1 MRLLAFGYGY
11 TADALRRRLQPLGW
25 DMAGVARS
33 EATQA
38 AMRAVGVAPLSPE
51 AAAARL
57 GDFDA
62 VLIAAPPGE
71 TGCPAFQSL
80 AEPLLQGEARPFWIG
95 YLSTTG
101 VYGDLQGGWAF
112 EDSPLRPLSLQ
123 AERRAA
129 AEGAWLDLAEDALL
143 DVMVFRLPGIYGPEG
158 EAPFAKGRSPLAKL
172 RAGTARIIDK
182 PGQVFSRIHV
192 DDLAGG
198 LHASL
203 RRPRRGGVYNLCD
216 DRPCPT
222 GETLDYAAELLSLPP
237 PPRLAFDTAELSPEA
252 RRFYAENKRVSNARA
267 KAELWW
273 RPVYPTYR
281 EGFLA
286 L

>member
-1 MRLLAFGYGY
+1 MRLLAFGFGY
-11 TADALRRRLQPLGW
+11 AADALRRRLQPLGW

-38 AMRAVGVAPLSPE
+38 AMRAVGVEPLSAE
-51 AAAARL
+51 AAAEQLAS
-57 GDFDA
+57 FDA
-62 VLIAAPPGE
+62 ALVAAPPGE
-71 TGCPAFQSL
+71 TGCPAFQAL
-80 AEPLLQGEARPFWIG
+80 GEPLRAGEARPAWIG

-123 AERRAA
+123 AERRVG
-129 AEGAWLDLAEDALL
+129 AERAWLELAEEALL

-158 EAPFAKGRSPLAKL
+158 EAPFAKGRSPIAKL

-198 LHASL
+198 LHASMQ
-203 RRPRRGGVYNLCD
+203 RPRRGGVYNLCD
-216 DRPCPT
+216 DKPCAT
-222 GETLDYAAELLSLPP
+222 GETFDYAAELLGLTPLP
-237 PPRLAFDTAELSPEA
+237 RVAFDTAELSPEA
-252 RRFYAENKRVSNARA
+252 RRFYAENKRVSNALA
-267 KAELWW
+267 KAELRW
-273 RPVYPTYR
+273 RPAYATYR

>member
-38 AMRAVGVAPLSPE
+38 AMRAVDVEPLTPG

-62 VLIAAPPGE
+62 VLVAAPPGE
-71 TGCPAFQSL
+71 TGCPAFQAL
-80 AEPLLQGEARPFWIG
+80 AEPLRQGEARPAWIG

-112 EDSPLRPLSLQ
+112 EDSPLRPLPLQ
-123 AERRAA
+123 AERRVG
-129 AEGAWLDLAEDALL
+129 AERAWLGLADEALL

-192 DDLAGG
+192 DDLAAG

-203 RRPRRGGVYNLCD
+203 RRPRRGGIYNLCD
-216 DRPCPT
+216 DKPCAT
-222 GETLDYAAELLSLPP
+222 GETLDYAAGLLGQPSLSRVP
-237 PPRLAFDTAELSPEA
+237 FDTAELSPEA

-267 KAELWW
+267 KAELRW

>member
-1 MRLLAFGYGY
+1 MRLLVFGYGY
-11 TADALRRRLQPLGW
+11 TADALRRRLQPQGW

-33 EATQA
+33 EATQT
-38 AMRAVGVAPLSPE
+38 AMRAVGVEPLSAE

-57 GDFDA
+57 GEFDA

-71 TGCPAFQSL
+71 NGCPGFQTL
-80 AEPLLQGEARPFWIG
+80 AEPLRQGEARPFWIG

-129 AEGAWLDLAEDALL
+129 AEGAWLDLAEEALL

-172 RAGTARIIDK
+172 RAGTARIIGK

-192 DDLAGG
+192 DDLAAG

-203 RRPRRGGVYNLCD
+203 RRPRRGGIYNLCD
-216 DRPCPT
+216 DKPCAT
-222 GETLDYAAELLSLPP
+222 GETLDYAAELLNLPP

-267 KAELWW
+267 KAELRW

>member
-1 MRLLAFGYGY
+1 MRLLVFGYGY

-25 DMAGVARS
+25 GVSGVARS
-33 EATQA
+33 EATMA
-38 AMRAVGVAPLSPE
+38 AMRAVEVEPLTAG
-51 AAAARL
+51 AAAEQL

-71 TGCPAFQSL
+71 TGCPAFQAL
-80 AEPLLQGEARPFWIG
+80 AEPLRHGAARPAWIG

-101 VYGDLQGGWAF
+101 VYGDMGGGWAF

-123 AERRAA
+123 AERRVA
-129 AEGAWLDLAEDALL
+129 AERAWLDLAEEALL

-198 LHASL
+198 LFASL
-203 RRPRRGGVYNLCD
+203 RRPRRGGIYNLCD

-222 GETLDYAAELLSLPP
+222 AETLDYAAELLGLAP
-237 PPRLAFDTAELSPEA
+237 PPRVAFDTAELSPEA

-267 KAELWW
+267 KAELRW

-281 EGFLA
+281 EGFLT

>member
-1 MRLLAFGYGY
+1 MRLLVFGYGY

-25 DMAGVARS
+25 GVSGVARS
-33 EATQA
+33 EATMA
-38 AMRAVGVAPLSPE
+38 AMRAVQVEPLTPE
-51 AAAARL
+51 AAVARL
-57 GDFDA
+57 GAFDA
-62 VLIAAPPGE
+62 VLIAAPPSE
-71 TGCPAFQSL
+71 SGCPAFQAL
-80 AEPLLQGEARPFWIG
+80 AEPLRQGEARPAWIG

-101 VYGDLQGGWAF
+101 VYGDLGGGWAF

-123 AERRAA
+123 AERRVA
-129 AEGAWLDLAEDALL
+129 AERAWLDLAEEALL
-143 DVMVFRLPGIYGPEG
+143 DIMVFRLPGIYGPEG

-198 LHASL
+198 LFASL
-203 RRPRRGGVYNLCD
+203 RRPRRGGIYNLCD
-216 DRPCPT
+216 DKPCPT
-222 GETLDYAAELLSLPP
+222 AETFDYAAELLSLAPP
-237 PPRLAFDTAELSPEA
+237 LRLAFDTAELSPEA

-267 KAELWW
+267 KAELRW
-273 RPVYPTYR
+273 RPVYATYR
-281 EGFLA
+281 EGFLT

>member
-1 MRLLAFGYGY
+1 MRLLVFGYGY
-11 TADALRRRLQPLGW
+11 AADALRRRLQPLRW
-25 DMAGVARS
+25 DIAGVARS

-38 AMRAVGVAPLSPE
+38 AMRAVGVAPLSAE
-51 AAAARL
+51 TAVAQL

-62 VLIAAPPGE
+62 VLVAAPPGE
-71 TGCPAFQSL
+71 TGCPGFQAL
-80 AEPLLQGEARPFWIG
+80 VDPLRQGEARPGWIG

-101 VYGDLQGGWAF
+101 VYGDLGGGWAF

-123 AERRAA
+123 AERRVA
-129 AEGAWLDLAEDALL
+129 AERAWLDLAEEALL

-158 EAPFAKGRSPLAKL
+158 EAPFAQGRSPLAKL

-198 LHASL
+198 LLASL

-216 DRPCPT
+216 DKPCPT
-222 GETLDYAAELLSLPP
+222 AETFDYAVELLGLAP
-237 PPRLAFDTAELSPEA
+237 PPRVAFEDAQLTPEA
-252 RRFYAENKRVSNARA
+252 RRFYAENKRVANARA
-267 KAELWW
+267 KAELRW
-273 RPVYPTYR
+273 RPVYATYR
-281 EGFLA
+281 EGFLT